1 MNKERLKRL
10 YKIALDFER
19 LQGELDA
26 IIEEETEAYD
36 NTPESLQQS
45 ERGGE
50 MLEGIEFLTEA
61 AEKLIEAF
69 EGFDNFDYD
78 SIKTKKQKDIEKE
91 EEERA
96 TREHEDLEEKEKA
109 KAKIQFLMAAKA
121 LEISQKLRDDNK

>member
-45 ERGGE
+45 DRGCE

-61 AEKLIEAF
+61 AEKLIEAS
-69 EGFDNFDYD
+69 EGFDNFDYN
-78 SIKTKKQKDIEKE
+78 SIKTKKQKEAENILQIEQEAIELESQLEAYTLNKSKLDI
-91 EEERA
+91 
-96 TREHEDLEEKEKA
+96 
-109 KAKIQFLMAAKA
+109 
-121 LEISQKLRDDNK
+121 KLK